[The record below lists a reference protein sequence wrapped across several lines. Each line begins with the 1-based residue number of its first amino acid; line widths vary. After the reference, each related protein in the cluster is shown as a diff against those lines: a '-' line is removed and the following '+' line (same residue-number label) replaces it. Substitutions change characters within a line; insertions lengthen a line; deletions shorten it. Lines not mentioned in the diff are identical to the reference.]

1 MSPTIR
7 RLVLAGASSEEIER
21 CAVKE
26 GMTTL
31 RQDGFAKARSGIA
44 TLEDVLRETPA

>member
-1 MSPTIR
+1 MSPAIR

-26 GMTTL
+26 GMITL
-31 RQDGFAKARSGIA
+31 RQDGFAKARRGIA